1 MERVNS
7 LECFDINEKPIL
19 HVKVSDPKNENSA
32 EIDVLVDTGFSGWL
46 LLNYEIYT
54 KLNYMEI
61 PITRKYRSILG
72 NIEVYM
78 AKASISINR
87 LNIDAFIESS
97 PYVEMNLLGREI
109 LKKLNICFYRMNKIC
124 IYSDVV

>member
-1 MERVNS
+1 MNS
-7 LECFDINEKPIL
+7 LECFDINEKPLL
-19 HVKVSDPKNENSA
+19 HVKVSDFKNENSV
-32 EIDVLVDTGFSGWL
+32 EIDALIDTGFSGWL

-54 KLNYMEI
+54 KLNSLEI

-72 NIEVYM
+72 NIEVFM
-78 AKASISINR
+78 SKASISINR